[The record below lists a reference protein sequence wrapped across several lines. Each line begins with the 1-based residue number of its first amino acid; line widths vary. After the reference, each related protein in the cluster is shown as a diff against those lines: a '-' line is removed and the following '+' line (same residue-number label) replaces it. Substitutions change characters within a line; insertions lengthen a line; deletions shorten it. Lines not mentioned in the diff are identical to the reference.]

1 MANYAIMRCA
11 KLKTLGSVAASL
23 QHNFRE
29 RETLNADASKTPD
42 NEHLITSTTDKAM
55 GMLRDKL
62 PEKRRKDAV
71 VVVEYLLTTSPEWA
85 KNASE
90 DDQKR
95 FFERSMRWLQDK
107 YGNENIIAATIQRDE
122 TTPHLSAFVVPITR
136 DGRLSAKEYIG
147 NKSKMSADQDTFA
160 KAVLELGLER
170 GVKGSKAKHQ
180 KISQYYAR
188 VNDVK
193 SINPQVM
200 DDLLPKIT
208 KKGLLGTHY
217 EDSEA
222 VAKRVLNSHIKPL
235 EQKVDSLRNEL
246 EIERMKSN
254 TLNKM
259 AAVIP
264 KNINAQEFN
273 FFIKKFSEEK
283 YKKELMA
290 ERSERKEKELKKN
303 LKPYSI
309 DR

>member
-160 KAVLELGLER
+160 KAVSELGLER
-170 GVKGSKAKHQ
+170 GIRGSKAKHQ
-180 KISQYYAR
+180 EISQYYAR

-193 SINPQVM
+193 PINPQVV
-200 DDLLPKIT
+200 DDLLPKTT
-208 KKGLLGTHY
+208 KKGLLGAKY
-217 EDSEA
+217 EGSEA
-222 VAKRVLNSHIKPL
+222 VAKRVLDSYIKPL
-235 EQKVDSLRNEL
+235 QNKVDSLNKEL
-246 EIERMKSN
+246 EMEREKTN
-254 TLNKM
+254 RLNLL
-259 AAVIP
+259 AAIIP
-264 KNINAQEFN
+264 RNMRVEEAN
-273 FFIKKFSEEK
+273 FLLRSFSEERILK
-283 YKKELMA
+283 QTKERQKTKNKDI
-290 ERSERKEKELKKN
+290 ER
-303 LKPYSI
+303 
-309 DR
+309 

>member
-55 GMLRDKL
+55 GILRDKL

-71 VVVEYLLTTSPEWA
+71 VVVEYLFTTSPEWA

-90 DDQKR
+90 DDQRR
-95 FFERSMRWLQDK
+95 FFNRSMKWLQDK

-160 KAVLELGLER
+160 KAVSELGLER
-170 GVKGSKAKHQ
+170 GIKGSKAKHQ

-188 VNDVK
+188 VNNVK
-193 SINPQVM
+193 PINPQVI
-200 DDLLPKIT
+200 DDLLPKTT
-208 KKGLLGTHY
+208 KKGLLGAKY

-235 EQKVDSLRNEL
+235 QNKVNSLSKEL
-246 EIERMKSN
+246 EIEREKTN
-254 TLNKM
+254 ILNRL
-259 AAVIP
+259 AAIIP
-264 KNINAQEFN
+264 KNIRVKEANLLLRSY
-273 FFIKKFSEEK
+273 SEKRIHEQT
-283 YKKELMA
+283 KE
-290 ERSERKEKELKKN
+290 RQKTQRTD
-303 LKPYSI
+303 I

>member
-1 MANYAIMRCA
+1 MSNYAIMRCA

-42 NEHLITSTTDKAM
+42 NEHLITSTTNKAM

-62 PEKRRKDAV
+62 PERRRKDAV

-95 FFERSMRWLQDK
+95 FFALSMKWLQDK
-107 YGNENIIAATIQRDE
+107 YGNENIIAATIQHDE

-160 KAVLELGLER
+160 KAVSELGLER
-170 GVKGSKAKHQ
+170 GIRGSKAKHQ
-180 KISQYYAR
+180 EISQYYAR

-193 SINPQVM
+193 PINPQVV
-200 DDLLPKIT
+200 DDLLPKTT
-208 KKGLLGTHY
+208 KKGLLGAKY
-217 EDSEA
+217 EGSEA
-222 VAKRVLNSHIKPL
+222 VAKRVLDSYIKPL
-235 EQKVDSLRNEL
+235 QNKVDSLNKEL
-246 EIERMKSN
+246 EMEREKTNRLNLLAAIIPRNMGVEEANYLLRSFSKKRIHEQTKERQKTKNKDIER
-254 TLNKM
+254 
-259 AAVIP
+259 
-264 KNINAQEFN
+264 
-273 FFIKKFSEEK
+273 
-283 YKKELMA
+283 
-290 ERSERKEKELKKN
+290 
-303 LKPYSI
+303 
-309 DR
+309 

>member
-1 MANYAIMRCA
+1 MSNYAIMRCA

-160 KAVLELGLER
+160 KAVSELGLER
-170 GVKGSKAKHQ
+170 GIRGSKAKHQ
-180 KISQYYAR
+180 EISQYYAR

-193 SINPQVM
+193 PINPQVV
-200 DDLLPKIT
+200 DDLLPKTT
-208 KKGLLGTHY
+208 KKGLLGAKY
-217 EDSEA
+217 EGSEA
-222 VAKRVLNSHIKPL
+222 VAKRVLDSYIKPL
-235 EQKVDSLRNEL
+235 QNKVDSLNKEL
-246 EIERMKSN
+246 EMEREKTN
-254 TLNKM
+254 RLNLL
-259 AAVIP
+259 AAIIP
-264 KNINAQEFN
+264 RNIRVEEAN
-273 FFIKKFSEEK
+273 FLLRSFSEERILK
-283 YKKELMA
+283 QTKERQKTKNKDI
-290 ERSERKEKELKKN
+290 ER
-303 LKPYSI
+303 
-309 DR
+309 